1 MKITVI
7 QEADVTDI
15 WDEVFGSG
23 WETCP
28 WWKSVKYHDG
38 AAWDK
43 PGRVTLGIESPEG
56 EEEAILEVDVT
67 PESFC
72 AALESVIRQ
81 GYRDACTGEIIRLD
95 DFMWDSCSGDVVLQM
110 AVFGEVIYG

>member
-1 MKITVI
+1 MKITLVH
-7 QEADVTDI
+7 DVTDI

-28 WWKSVKYHDG
+28 WWRNVKYHDG

-43 PGRVTLGIESPEG
+43 PGRVTIGIEGPEG
-56 EEEAILEVDVT
+56 DVILEKDVT
-67 PESFC
+67 PETFC
-72 AALESVIRQ
+72 AALERVISE
-81 GYRDACTGEIIRLD
+81 GYRDACTGEVIRLD

-110 AVFGEVIYG
+110 AVLGEVIYG